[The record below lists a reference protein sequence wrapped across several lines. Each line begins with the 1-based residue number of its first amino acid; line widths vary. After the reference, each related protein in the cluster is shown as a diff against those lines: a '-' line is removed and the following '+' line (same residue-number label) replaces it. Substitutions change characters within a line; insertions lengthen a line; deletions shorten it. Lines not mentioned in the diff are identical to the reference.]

1 MDTGT
6 PQTLLDAVRFFKDP
20 DVCLQF
26 MVTMRWPD
34 GIVKC
39 PRCGSTRVGFLA
51 NQRRW
56 QCSIRHDRRQFSV
69 KVGTI
74 FEDSPLG
81 LDKWLPA
88 VWQIVNCKNGISSY
102 ETARALGIT
111 QKSAWFL
118 NHRIRK
124 AMQTGTF
131 EKVKGQVEADETF
144 IGGLARFMHKADRAR
159 KITGTGGAGKAV
171 VMGLLDRETG
181 EVRVK
186 HVPNVQR
193 RTLQDE
199 IRKNVEAGSEVITDE
214 WMGYHGLDPEYV
226 HNVINHAEAYVKG
239 HVHTNRIENF
249 WSLLKRGLKGTY
261 VSVEP
266 FHLFRY
272 LDEQACRFNN
282 RKTSDAG
289 RFTEVLGSV
298 AGRRLTY
305 AELTGKNVAATSVAP
320 S

>member
-1 MDTGT
+1 MDTRT
-6 PQTLLDAVRFFKDP
+6 PTTLLDAVRFFKDP

-34 GIVKC
+34 GVVKC

-124 AMQTGTF
+124 AMQAGTF

-144 IGGLARFMHKADRAR
+144 IGGLARFMHNARDLPLAHLRHKSIGRLRRA
-159 KITGTGGAGKAV
+159 T
-171 VMGLLDRETG
+171 
-181 EVRVK
+181 
-186 HVPNVQR
+186 
-193 RTLQDE
+193 
-199 IRKNVEAGSEVITDE
+199 
-214 WMGYHGLDPEYV
+214 
-226 HNVINHAEAYVKG
+226 
-239 HVHTNRIENF
+239 
-249 WSLLKRGLKGTY
+249 
-261 VSVEP
+261 
-266 FHLFRY
+266 
-272 LDEQACRFNN
+272 
-282 RKTSDAG
+282 G
-289 RFTEVLGSV
+289 RFILGRLCFDFFSV
-298 AGRRLTY
+298 VWTPRTRSFGFV
-305 AELTGKNVAATSVAP
+305 TGSSFGAITP
-320 S
+320 